1 MLLGTIAG
9 LCLLSTTLLPGCSYL
24 ESLSGLFSNVKFSA
38 KPVRAIAPPYD
49 FRIGDVYRNRV
60 GGLFSEE
67 EVTHLAGQE
76 VSWAGNY
83 GRTWVTDVDTLL
95 SPKKFHVGEATPKT
109 IRASMETTGPLY
121 PIMVGKFVAF
131 RFSRTGGEAPAT
143 PHVLS

>member
-1 MLLGTIAG
+1 MLRGTIAG
-9 LCLLSTTLLPGCSYL
+9 LCLLSTTLLSGCSYL

-83 GRTWVTDVDTLL
+83 GRTWVTDADTLL
-95 SPKKFHVGEATPKT
+95 SPKKFHVGK
-109 IRASMETTGPLY
+109 
-121 PIMVGKFVAF
+121 
-131 RFSRTGGEAPAT
+131 APAT